1 MTYKWSNTGF
11 KGDADKVG
19 RELERIERDEE
30 LTNVNVLEFAR
41 RNKTSELNKCFE
53 WDNTIAG
60 EKYRMQQANQILA
73 SISIVINDNKE
84 PVETTKAFVNIKTKE
99 ETKVFKNIV
108 SVIENDEEY
117 KQLKQKAEKE
127 FISYKD
133 KYNKILKLKDLKD
146 IIFKNI

>member
-11 KGDADKVG
+11 KGDANKVG
-19 RELERIERDEE
+19 KELERIEQDEE
-30 LTNVNVLEFAR
+30 LTNTSVLEFAR
-41 RNKTSELNKCFE
+41 RNKNSELNKCFE
-53 WDNTIAG
+53 WDDTKAG
-60 EKYRMQQANQILA
+60 ESYRRIQANQILK
-73 SISIVINDNKE
+73 SIAIVVNDEK
-84 PVETTKAFVNIKTKE
+84 PAETTRAFVNIKTKE

-108 SVIENDEEY
+108 SVLESDEEY
-117 KQLKQKAEKE
+117 NQLKAKAERD